1 VFNSPDDLIDTRIST
16 SAITNTFKL
25 KMKWLPFSST
35 GDEPEY
41 HLASEDDVRRA
52 LAQWKRRYYT
62 LATLYTLTM
71 LLGVAY
77 VLMSKS
83 LATGMIRSEAYF
95 GNSVFSVEVASWST
109 SKIGEC

>member
-1 VFNSPDDLIDTRIST
+1 MLT
-16 SAITNTFKL
+16 SAIVNTFKP
-25 KMKWLPFSST
+25 KMKWFPFSSK

-52 LAQWKRRYYT
+52 LAQWKRRYYA
-62 LATLYTLTM
+62 LAVLYTLTM
-71 LLGVAY
+71 LLGAAY

-109 SKIGEC
+109 

>member
-1 VFNSPDDLIDTRIST
+1 MST
-16 SAITNTFKL
+16 SAIINTFKL

-41 HLASEDDVRRA
+41 HLASEDDVRLA
-52 LAQWKRRYYT
+52 LAQWKRKYYS
-62 LATLYTLTM
+62 LAGLYTLTI
-71 LLGVAY
+71 LLGAAY

-95 GNSVFSVEVASWST
+95 GNSVLSFAEDAS
-109 SKIGEC
+109 